1 MKVMWTRVPIS
12 GGNNSFIVFYLLASS
27 NYVLTYY
34 VLKVRGH
41 FLHKKSV
48 CASRIVEESY
58 IIIAHRLHVWLAA
71 GAGTRTRI
79 NWTAL
84 GAKC

>member
-1 MKVMWTRVPIS
+1 MFWKYEGT
-12 GGNNSFIVFYLLASS
+12 FY
-27 NYVLTYY
+27 
-34 VLKVRGH
+34 
-41 FLHKKSV
+41 KKSV
-48 CASRIVEESY
+48 RASRIVEESY

-84 GAKC
+84 GAKCWESEFSFGM